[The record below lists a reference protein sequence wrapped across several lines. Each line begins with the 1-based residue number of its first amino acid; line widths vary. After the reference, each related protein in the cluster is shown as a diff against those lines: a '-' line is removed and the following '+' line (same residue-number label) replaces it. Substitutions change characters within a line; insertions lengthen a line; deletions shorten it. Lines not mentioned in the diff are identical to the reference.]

1 MPVKQTEAYSL
12 PIPAGNTTTV
22 VGPDIVNHS
31 ARGLKVFLSTTVIG
45 TGSVTAIIEG
55 KAKGSGLY
63 YTLLTGVAVITNT
76 TNTYTVY
83 PGLTAAANVTATDVL
98 PETFRVRLIS
108 NNANPVTATCDFC
121 TLL

>member
-12 PIPAGNTTTV
+12 PIPAGNTVTV

-31 ARGLKVFLSTTVIG
+31 ARGLKVVLSTTVIG
-45 TGSVTAIIEG
+45 TGSVTVIIEG

-63 YTLLTGVAVITNT
+63 YTLLSGAAVVTNVV
-76 TNTYTVY
+76 NVYTVY

-108 NNANPVTATCDFC
+108 NNANAVTATCDFC